1 MHCSIW
7 THVGDPD
14 DLVARYEA
22 MLAEVPEENMH
33 FHACARTEAGIVIFD
48 TCPSKEVFD
57 DFYGRPEVQALLERH
72 GLHEPA
78 ERVDFPVVRAYAGGA
93 RVDEPGFD

>member
-7 THVGDPD
+7 TYVGDPD

-22 MLAEVPEENMH
+22 MVEEIPSGNMR
-33 FHACARTEAGIVIFD
+33 FHACARTADGIVMFD

-57 DFYGRPEVQALLERH
+57 SFYSSSEAQALMERH
-72 GLHEPA
+72 GLGDPA
-78 ERVDFPVVRAYAGGA
+78 ERVDFPVVRAYAGGV
-93 RVDEPGFD
+93 RVDSAVG

>member
-7 THVGDPD
+7 TYVGDPD

-22 MLAEVPEENMH
+22 LADDVPTENMR
-33 FHACARTEAGIVIFD
+33 FHACARTPDGIVIFD

-57 DFYGRPEVQALLERH
+57 AFYAIPDVLALFARH
-72 GLHEPA
+72 GLDAPVEKI
-78 ERVDFPVVRAYAGGA
+78 DFPIVRAYAGGA
-93 RVDEPGFD
+93 RVDETG

>member
-7 THVGDPD
+7 TYVGDPD

-22 MLAEVPEENMH
+22 MIAEVPTGNMR
-33 FHACARTEAGIVIFD
+33 FHACARTPDGIVIFD

-57 DFYGRPEVQALLERH
+57 AFYASPEVQALFERH
-72 GLHEPA
+72 GLGEPV

-93 RVDEPGFD
+93 RVDDAS